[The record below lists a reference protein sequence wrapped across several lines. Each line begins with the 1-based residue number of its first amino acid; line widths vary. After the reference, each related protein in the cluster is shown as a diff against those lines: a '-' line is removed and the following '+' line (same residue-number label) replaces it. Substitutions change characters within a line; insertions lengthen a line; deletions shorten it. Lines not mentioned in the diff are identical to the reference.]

1 MGSGGEYPMNEED
14 WLILSKVKRSTYRR
28 QILAYLHEVDEPR
41 TPSEIASRIEISRNH
56 VSRALNEMREED
68 DANLVTVLN
77 PDAPY
82 DRLYKITDRGRKI
95 VEKIREIED
104 ET

>member
-1 MGSGGEYPMNEED
+1 MNEED

-28 QILAYLHEVDEPR
+28 QILEYLHNVDEPR
-41 TPSEIASRIEISRNH
+41 TPSAIASKIGISRNH
-56 VSRALNEMREED
+56 VSRALTEMREED
-68 DANLVTVLN
+68 DANLVEILN

-95 VEKIREIED
+95 IEKIQEIEE